1 LFPEFLCSVLIVE
14 LRQAI
19 KNAFLHQLSTVG
31 PSKITV
37 TSLAG
42 QSNIT
47 RKTFYAHY
55 KGLTELAD
63 VLVDE
68 KLQELH
74 LLLVPLKEEIE
85 QPSLKFNARLV
96 KFMQNNKTILHALS
110 QITDV
115 SKGFKKLVFNDTQ
128 VVILKQLR
136 RRQLP
141 KQWDT
146 TKIAQNLSD
155 FLTAGIYSTF
165 ESWLNDEDPL
175 STDELI
181 YILYMFC
188 IVPFEA
194 PLSMD
199 VFRRDPTF
207 KNE

>member
-1 LFPEFLCSVLIVE
+1 MVE
-14 LRQAI
+14 DRRIEKSKQAI
-19 KNAFLHQLSTVG
+19 KDAFLHQLNTTG

-37 TSLAG
+37 TSLAA
-42 QSNIT
+42 QANIT

-55 KGLTELAD
+55 KGLSQLAD

-68 KLQELH
+68 KFQELH
-74 LLLVPLKEEIE
+74 FLLVPLKEETE

-96 KFMQNNKTILHALS
+96 KFMQNNKTILQTLS

-128 VVILKQLR
+128 GVILKQLK

-141 KQWDT
+141 KQWDI

-155 FLTAGIYSTF
+155 FLTTGIYNTF
-165 ESWLNDEDPL
+165 ESWLNDDNPL

-181 YILYMFC
+181 YILYMLC

-194 PLSMD
+194 PLSMNVSLD
-199 VFRRDPTF
+199 EIQRS

>member
-1 LFPEFLCSVLIVE
+1 MF
-14 LRQAI
+14 
-19 KNAFLHQLSTVG
+19 
-31 PSKITV
+31 
-37 TSLAG
+37 
-42 QSNIT
+42 
-47 RKTFYAHY
+47 
-55 KGLTELAD
+55 
-63 VLVDE
+63 
-68 KLQELH
+68 
-74 LLLVPLKEEIE
+74 
-85 QPSLKFNARLV
+85 
-96 KFMQNNKTILHALS
+96 
-110 QITDV
+110 
-115 SKGFKKLVFNDTQ
+115 
-128 VVILKQLR
+128 LKQLR

-194 PLSMD
+194 PLSLD
-199 VFRRDPTF
+199 VFFRRDPTF

>member
-1 LFPEFLCSVLIVE
+1 M
-14 LRQAI
+14 
-19 KNAFLHQLSTVG
+19 HQLSTVG

-74 LLLVPLKEEIE
+74 LLLVPLKEETE

-96 KFMQNNKTILHALS
+96 KFMQNNKTILQALS

-115 SKGFKKLVFNDTQ
+115 SKSFKKLVFNDTQ
-128 VVILKQLR
+128 GVILKQLR

-141 KQWDT
+141 KQWNT
-146 TKIAQNLSD
+146 SKISQNLSG

-199 VFRRDPTF
+199 VFLEETQHL